1 MAWACRPRRGG
12 STVAET
18 NSLAPPPFRPSDASA
33 PAVEPPDHEQDRP
46 TSTRERP
53 PAAKRRRRRPVPPP
67 PAGRGAQAQRLQT
80 AAAADQGARAESM
93 LPQLCIAGQRV
104 DALGSDRM
112 WAKARIIAVDS
123 EASRVKVHYL
133 RFAATYDE
141 WIPTLN
147 GEDPR
152 LAVVGTVTDRPT
164 ADDPQCSPPVP
175 SDTTQIVVHGDHSVQ
190 WVQCEAVGCGKW
202 RRLPPGVVST
212 ELPQVFEC
220 FMAHWMDPATCE
232 VPEDQESEEEE
243 QQPSPKRQ
251 KNAATSEFV
260 GVSWRKADRKWT
272 ASIKHSGKHMQHLGH
287 FDDVRKAARAYDV
300 AARRLRGDD
309 AHGGRSNAHCQRWRL
324 NFPTQR
330 EVQRAKERGALLTE
344 EDKAAAAAASE
355 RQGPSEFVGVGW
367 RKDSRK
373 WTATIRIMRGG
384 KNQHLGCFDDERDA
398 ARAVDTAAR
407 RLRGEDAHGGLGGK
421 KGQIWRL
428 NFPTQRE
435 VERAQQRGALPV
447 EEGNASA
454 AAVSE
459 RQEL

>member
-33 PAVEPPDHEQDRP
+33 PAVEPPDHEQERP

-152 LAVVGTVTDRPT
+152 LAGRDCDR
-164 ADDPQCSPPVP
+164 Q
-175 SDTTQIVVHGDHSVQ
+175 
-190 WVQCEAVGCGKW
+190 
-202 RRLPPGVVST
+202 
-212 ELPQVFEC
+212 
-220 FMAHWMDPATCE
+220 
-232 VPEDQESEEEE
+232 
-243 QQPSPKRQ
+243 
-251 KNAATSEFV
+251 
-260 GVSWRKADRKWT
+260 
-272 ASIKHSGKHMQHLGH
+272 
-287 FDDVRKAARAYDV
+287 
-300 AARRLRGDD
+300 
-309 AHGGRSNAHCQRWRL
+309 AHG
-324 NFPTQR
+324 
-330 EVQRAKERGALLTE
+330 
-344 EDKAAAAAASE
+344 
-355 RQGPSEFVGVGW
+355 
-367 RKDSRK
+367 
-373 WTATIRIMRGG
+373 
-384 KNQHLGCFDDERDA
+384 
-398 ARAVDTAAR
+398 
-407 RLRGEDAHGGLGGK
+407 
-421 KGQIWRL
+421 
-428 NFPTQRE
+428 
-435 VERAQQRGALPV
+435 
-447 EEGNASA
+447 
-454 AAVSE
+454 
-459 RQEL
+459 